1 MTQQEAPIIQFEGVN
16 KWYASNGY
24 HVLRDVNLSFAKGE
38 KVVICGPSGSGKSTL
53 IRCINALEEYQQ
65 GKLTVDGT
73 VVGDDVKGI
82 DKVRREVGMV
92 FQQFNLFPHLTVLEN
107 LTLAPMWVG
116 KVPKAEAEERAMQQL
131 KRVRIAEQAQKY
143 PLQLSGG
150 QQQRVAIARALCLTP
165 KIMLFDE
172 PTSALDP
179 EMVGEVL
186 DVMVQL
192 AHEGMTMMVV
202 THEMGFARKVAN
214 RVIFIDVG
222 GRILED
228 CSKDEFFNH
237 PENRQP
243 RTKDFLNKI
252 LQH

>member
-1 MTQQEAPIIQFEGVN
+1 
-16 KWYASNGY
+16 
-24 HVLRDVNLSFAKGE
+24 
-38 KVVICGPSGSGKSTL
+38 
-53 IRCINALEEYQQ
+53 
-65 GKLTVDGT
+65 
-73 VVGDDVKGI
+73 
-82 DKVRREVGMV
+82 MV
-92 FQQFNLFPHLTVLEN
+92 FQQFNLFPHLSVLDN
-107 LTLAPMWVG
+107 LTLSPIWVG
-116 KVPKAEAEERAMQQL
+116 GMAKKEAEEQAMHQL
-131 KRVRIAEQAQKY
+131 ARVKIAEQAHKY

-150 QQQRVAIARALCLTP
+150 QQQRVAIARALSMDP
-165 KIMLFDE
+165 IVMLFDE

-192 AHEGMTMMVV
+192 ANEGMTMMVV